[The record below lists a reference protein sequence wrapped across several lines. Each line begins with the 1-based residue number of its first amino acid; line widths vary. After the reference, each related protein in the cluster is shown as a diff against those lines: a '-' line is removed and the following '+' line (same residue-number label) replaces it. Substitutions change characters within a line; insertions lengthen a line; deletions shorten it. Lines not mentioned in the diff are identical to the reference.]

1 MSCEAPWERST
12 FFRPADRSWSPRTFL
27 LLILMFFA
35 WWVWGSVTLY
45 CKRQTLSQ
53 RLICLRGDDLCL
65 LVWIEAHLLC
75 LAKWACASE
84 TFMTPMN
91 VFFRLVRALLPQ
103 TPQLLPAS
111 SSGTCTASAAA
122 EQKPCTPPDV
132 IFVCNDCLELNNL
145 SDGGCGARLW
155 QRNTSSHCLSLTC
168 FLLEHVRY
176 ETKEKSLVAFWE
188 CTTLIL
194 IFPIALQQKNNGC
207 LCLILGTL
215 LFRRNKSL
223 ILSSI
228 FCLFTHP
235 ETLSFSITAWR
246 MEQTCQSNV
255 RSPLWSLTEERWAQ
269 IK

>member
-111 SSGTCTASAAA
+111 SSGTCTASATA

-207 LCLILGTL
+207 LW
-215 LFRRNKSL
+215 
-223 ILSSI
+223 
-228 FCLFTHP
+228 
-235 ETLSFSITAWR
+235 LSFFAGTNLSFFLQYFVFLPTLKLCPFPSQPEGWNRPANQMWDLPSGLLR
-246 MEQTCQSNV
+246 RRGEH
-255 RSPLWSLTEERWAQ
+255 R
-269 IK
+269 